1 MGRRSKNMT
10 RFYLKDDEYY
20 IICRVCE
27 EHKHCDEYHANK
39 LSPIGKIYVCKEC
52 SKDYNKS
59 PSLNKANEYDQEF
72 TKQILTRL
80 GYNIDEDIHQ
90 QFLSRLETKYGV
102 ILK

>member
-1 MGRRSKNMT
+1 MGRLSKNMN
-10 RFYLKDDEYY
+10 RFYEKDGEYY

-27 EHKHCDEYHANK
+27 QHKHSDKFHANK

-52 SKDYNKS
+52 SKTYNQS
-59 PSLNKANEYDQEF
+59 PTLDDANKKDQE
-72 TKQILTRL
+72 TTRDLLRGL
-80 GYNIDEDIHQ
+80 GYNIDGDIHQ